1 VTTKSYYGALVHY
14 LGEDGWMDDGEKVQ
28 YLNDLIGQLV
38 RKIEAMQE
46 EIAGPDVDGKVVSA
60 ERVAGKLDEL
70 LNVEDP
76 GGQAGRLMAAEDDW
90 YIIFLSDGVTAKY
103 EISPEFKGSAW
114 YEDMD
119 RVPREGAEE

>member
-1 VTTKSYYGALVHY
+1 
-14 LGEDGWMDDGEKVQ
+14 MDDGEKVQ
-28 YLNDLIGQLV
+28 YLNDLLGQIV

-70 LNVEDP
+70 LKVEDP
-76 GGQAGRLMAAEDDW
+76 GGRAGRLTAAEDGW
-90 YIIFLSDGVTAKY
+90 YIFLGDSRVTARY
-103 EISPEFKGSAW
+103 EISPEFKDRAW

>member
-1 VTTKSYYGALVHY
+1 
-14 LGEDGWMDDGEKVQ
+14 MDDGEKVQ
-28 YLNDLIGQLV
+28 YLNELLGQLV

-70 LNVEDP
+70 LKVEDP
-76 GGQAGRLMAAEDDW
+76 GGRAGKLMAAEDGW
-90 YIIFLSDGVTAKY
+90 YMIFLSDGVTAKY

-119 RVPREGAEE
+119 RSPGEGAEE